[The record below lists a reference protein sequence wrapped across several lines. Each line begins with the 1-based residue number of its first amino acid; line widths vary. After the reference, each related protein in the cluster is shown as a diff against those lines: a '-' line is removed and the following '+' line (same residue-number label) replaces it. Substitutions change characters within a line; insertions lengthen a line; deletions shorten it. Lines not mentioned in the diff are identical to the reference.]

1 MFGVHA
7 CRNMHKY
14 ISIIFIDKC
23 VNGHLLDM
31 CLHLYLH
38 MCNMVYACVFLCAT
52 STCSNNIEYIHIQ
65 MHRIRWRKI
74 YIYIIH
80 TNAHVYVNGSVPMR
94 MWKKKHASRV
104 IRLLMQMRGQKYS
117 RSILRIYWYGVAIP
131 LPTPLF
137 GYIHVR
143 TLVVCCFK
151 TILYLDASS

>member
-1 MFGVHA
+1 MHVCFYALRVHV
-7 CRNMHKY
+7 R
-14 ISIIFIDKC
+14 IILSTSIYKC
-23 VNGHLLDM
+23 
-31 CLHLYLH
+31 
-38 MCNMVYACVFLCAT
+38 
-52 STCSNNIEYIHIQ
+52 IEFDGE
-65 MHRIRWRKI
+65 R
-74 YIYIIH
+74 YIYIH

-137 GYIHVR
+137 EYIHVR